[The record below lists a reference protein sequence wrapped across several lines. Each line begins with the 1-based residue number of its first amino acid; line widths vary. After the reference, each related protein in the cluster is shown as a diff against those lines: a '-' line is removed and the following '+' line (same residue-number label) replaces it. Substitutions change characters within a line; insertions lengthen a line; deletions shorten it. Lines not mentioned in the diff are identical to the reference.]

1 MQLILCAVIALA
13 ACGGTRPAPHKPA
26 VDTASLA
33 AEIDAEQADLAM
45 ILQRDRADCAA
56 LASNLRTLFA
66 RMTASFTRAK
76 DLQNDPAIAKQ
87 LTTDMKRYDA
97 AAARR
102 AAAIDAEVD
111 GPCVHET
118 AVRDVLMTMPTL

>member
-1 MQLILCAVIALA
+1 MQLILGVVLALA
-13 ACGGTRPAPHKPA
+13 ACGGSRPTPKQPA

-33 AEIDAEQADLAM
+33 AEIDAEQAELVT

-56 LASNLRTLFA
+56 LATSLRTLFA
-66 RMTASFTRAK
+66 KMTTSFARAK
-76 DLQNDPAIAKQ
+76 ELQADPAVARQ
-87 LTTDMKRYDA
+87 LTSDMKRYDA

-102 AAAIDAEVD
+102 TAAIDAEVE
-111 GPCVHET
+111 GPCVRDA